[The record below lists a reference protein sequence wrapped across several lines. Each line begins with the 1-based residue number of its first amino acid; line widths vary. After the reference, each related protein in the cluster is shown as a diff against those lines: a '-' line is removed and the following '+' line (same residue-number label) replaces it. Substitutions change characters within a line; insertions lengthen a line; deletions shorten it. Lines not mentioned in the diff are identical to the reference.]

1 MAMTPAEF
9 ARRCRIIAAT
19 FVGHARHRAFDQLTI
34 EVMEAAGHAEAAR
47 LFEASVA
54 HWHRDGDPYPYGR
67 SCPDCEGGES

>member
-1 MAMTPAEF
+1 MTPERSAER
-9 ARRCRIIAAT
+9 ARAIAQMPP
-19 FVGHARHRAFDQLTI
+19 GHARHRAFDQLTI
-34 EVMEAAGHAEAAR
+34 EVMEASGHAEAAR